1 MRPHPQAHPD
11 SCQEIG
17 SDSQTG
23 RLIDALCLISE
34 ACHASYYQG
43 RSRFPSFPLGL
54 GFLACLSFSV
64 VSPAFVSAWRN
75 NPTSFSE
82 SISIRLASLSSR
94 HHSPTA
100 IAHQL
105 EINYLSLQSQ
115 SGQFIDRS
123 NSHCQDRF

>member
-54 GFLACLSFSV
+54 DSPACLSFSV

-75 NPTSFSE
+75 NPISWSDSIYASRSTCLELRGSSF
-82 SISIRLASLSSR
+82 LTL
-94 HHSPTA
+94 
-100 IAHQL
+100 L
-105 EINYLSLQSQ
+105 NYTFLYFYVHMFRVL
-115 SGQFIDRS
+115 
-123 NSHCQDRF
+123 

>member
-54 GFLACLSFSV
+54 DSPACLSFSV
-64 VSPAFVSAWRN
+64 VSPASVSAWRN
-75 NPTSFSE
+75 NSTYLSQ
-82 SISIRLASLSSR
+82 SISIPLV
-94 HHSPTA
+94 
-100 IAHQL
+100 
-105 EINYLSLQSQ
+105 SLQADITRQ
-115 SGQFIDRS
+115 QLLHI
-123 NSHCQDRF
+123 NLK